1 MRSKVTRIVESLLI
15 VGLFIPSG
23 VLLANQTHEEQSAR
37 LSRAEWNDSA
47 QASNLFNQMDT
58 LSYKVRREVERLHVQ
73 GQQLDWQYQAQRL
86 AATRLNV
93 NEIGN
98 DLARLDQDRSEIAP
112 WQKTLVNNATL
123 PVHDMAYR
131 MDAAINGLDT
141 HKNRLILLVTKYSRD
156 IKAICKN
163 ANQLADTIGRVTQSA
178 PAEHKVGVRVRP
190 TTTDRS

>member
-1 MRSKVTRIVESLLI
+1 MNLKVRPIIESLLI

-23 VLLANQTHEEQSAR
+23 MLLATQTHEEAAAHR
-37 LSRAEWNDSA
+37 GHADWNDSA
-47 QASNLFNQMDT
+47 QASNIFNQMDT

-86 AATRLNV
+86 AATKLNV

-112 WQKTLVNNATL
+112 WQKTLVNKVTL

-131 MDAAINGLDT
+131 LDAAINGLDT
-141 HKNRLILLVTKYSRD
+141 HKNRVVLLATKYPQD
-156 IKAICKN
+156 INAIYKN

-178 PAEHKVGVRVRP
+178 PAEHKVGVLVRP
-190 TTTDRS
+190 TPIARS